1 MDNKQTTE
9 NSRPTESAKRWG
21 VLYCPRR
28 GRRQQAKLWRRVE
41 RSLKDNGVDFDFV
54 QSESEAGVSRLVTML
69 VDNGYTTIIIVG
81 GDTALNN
88 AVNSLMAV
96 DRQKRDSIAIGII
109 PNGLMNDFARF
120 WGFDEDNVEQTVGW
134 LARRRVRRIDVGCV
148 SYADD
153 DGEQHKCHFVNC
165 VNIGLIAA
173 IMDLRGRTRRA
184 LGSRTLSM
192 IVSFVLMIFQRLE
205 YKMRLKIN
213 NSELKRKVMTVCV
226 GSAPGYGQTPS
237 AVPYNGM
244 LDVSVVY
251 TPPLTQ
257 LVEGFYLLLKGK
269 ILNHRSVHPYRTTE
283 VEICEA
289 RHTPLAID
297 GRPAGEAECPV
308 RITVMQE
315 EINFLIPE

>member
-1 MDNKQTTE
+1 MDSKQTAA
-9 NSRPTESAKRWG
+9 NSRSTKGDKHWG

-28 GRRQQAKLWRRVE
+28 GRRQQVKLWRCIE
-41 RSLKDNGVDFDFV
+41 RSLKDNGVAFDFV
-54 QSESEAGVSRLVTML
+54 QSESEAGVSRLMTML
-69 VDNGYTTIIIVG
+69 IDNGYTTIIIVG

-96 DRQKRDSIAIGII
+96 DRQTRDSIAIGII

-120 WGFDEDNVEQTVGW
+120 WGFDEDNVEQTIGW

-153 DGEQHKCHFVNC
+153 CGEQRKRYFVNC

-173 IMDLRGRTRRA
+173 IMDLRKRTRRA

-192 IVSFVLMIFQRLE
+192 IAAVVLMVFQRLD

-213 NSELKRKVMTVCV
+213 NSELKRRVMTVCI
-226 GSAPGYGQTPS
+226 GSATGYGQTPS

-269 ILNHRSVHPYRTTE
+269 ILNHRSVHPYRTTA

-289 RHTPLAID
+289 RHAPLAID
-297 GRPAGEAECPV
+297 GYPVGEAECAV
-308 RITVMQE
+308 RITIMQE
-315 EINFLIPE
+315 EINFLIPD

>member
-1 MDNKQTTE
+1 MDSKQTAG
-9 NSRPTESAKRWG
+9 NSRPTKGDKHWG

-41 RSLKDNGVDFDFV
+41 RSLKGNGIDFDFV
-54 QSESEAGVSRLVTML
+54 QSESENSVGRLMTML
-69 VDNGYTTIIIVG
+69 IENGYTTIIIVG
-81 GDTALNN
+81 GDSALNS
-88 AVNSLMAV
+88 AVNSLMTA
-96 DRQKRDSIAIGII
+96 DRQTRDSVAIGII

-134 LARRRVRRIDVGCV
+134 LARRRIRRIDVGCV
-148 SYADD
+148 SYVNDCD
-153 DGEQHKCHFVNC
+153 EQHKRHFVNC

-173 IMDLRGRTRRA
+173 ITDLRGRTRRA
-184 LGSRTLSM
+184 LGSRTLSL
-192 IVSFVLMIFQRLE
+192 IASFVLMIFQRLD

-213 NSELKRKVMTVCV
+213 NGELKRRVMTVCI
-226 GSAPGYGQTPS
+226 GSATGYGQTPS

-251 TPPLTQ
+251 TLPLTQ

-283 VEICEA
+283 VEVTEM
-289 RHTPLAID
+289 RHTPLSID
-297 GRPAGEAECPV
+297 GRSVGEVESPV
-308 RITVMQE
+308 KITVTQE